1 MKSKSFIALIVCI
14 LFAAFIAFADE
25 VVSPALA
32 PDPDI
37 QLLPRMSVSITS
49 DRQPIMRV
57 GQIVHLTSQLIGFD
71 GYELSYQWE
80 CDKNDGNGFQ
90 PVLGATSNHYEFEA
104 TKETLSWS
112 WRLAVNYR

>member
-37 QLLPRMSVSITS
+37 
-49 DRQPIMRV
+49 
-57 GQIVHLTSQLIGFD
+57 
-71 GYELSYQWE
+71 
-80 CDKNDGNGFQ
+80 
-90 PVLGATSNHYEFEA
+90 
-104 TKETLSWS
+104 
-112 WRLAVNYR
+112 